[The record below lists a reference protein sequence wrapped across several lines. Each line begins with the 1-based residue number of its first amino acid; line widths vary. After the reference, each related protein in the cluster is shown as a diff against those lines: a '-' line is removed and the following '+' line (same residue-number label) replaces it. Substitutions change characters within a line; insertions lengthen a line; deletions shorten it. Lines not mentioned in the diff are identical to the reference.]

1 MILITS
7 IHVLITFLQNSDW
20 NIMLEKNKRLFSD
33 HENKVCLRICRKQGD
48 WSFSVSYID
57 CSTKYGCHGYV
68 INGETVPPSPS
79 LSLSLSLSL
88 FTFANQLWA
97 CFLPHPN
104 KWHVNPAGTA
114 GWKWVLKG
122 ISKWHF
128 NKDVCGDIMGPN
140 ESNVFADVL
149 TAWHSPSWYPCLSL
163 MGWGKEK
170 TEGEEIW
177 RLGPTGEYKLDESS
191 LCPTGRVDIV

>member
-1 MILITS
+1 
-7 IHVLITFLQNSDW
+7 
-20 NIMLEKNKRLFSD
+20 MLEEKKA
-33 HENKVCLRICRKQGD
+33 VIQWPRKQSTSTRIHQKQRD
-48 WSFSVSYID
+48 WSFSVSCID

-68 INGETVPPSPS
+68 INGETVPPLFLPPS
-79 LSLSLSLSL
+79 LSNHSFAFSLSL

-177 RLGPTGEYKLDESS
+177 RLGPMGGHKLDKNS
-191 LCPTGRVDIV
+191 LCLTGRVDVV